1 MPRFQ
6 PGHQKVGGRKKGAY
20 YAKALVHPDALIH
33 LAETVA
39 SKDPNVTPDLKVR
52 AAAALAQY
60 QHPRPTAS
68 KQPFFTPK
76 PFAFTR
82 PTTLEEAGTETLR
95 VAEVVALGELD
106 HDTGTFV
113 ISALRTF
120 IEAVVGIK
128 TEREI
133 ALADLAKGS
142 GAGNGN
148 GSHYPLPPSPLWG
161 SDGRP

>member
-6 PGHQKVGGRKKGAY
+6 PGRRKTGGRKKGSY
-20 YAKALVHPDALIH
+20 NAKALVHPDALIH
-33 LAETVA
+33 LAQTVA

-60 QHPRPTAS
+60 QHPKPTAP

-82 PTTLEEAGTETLR
+82 PTTLEEAGAETLR

-113 ISALRTF
+113 ISALRTY
-120 IEAVVGIK
+120 IEAMVGIK

-133 ALADLAKGS
+133 TLADLAKS
-142 GAGNGN
+142 ANNN
-148 GSHYPLPPSPLWG
+148 GSHYPSAFPPSPSPPL
-161 SDGRP
+161 